1 MEFTSKE
8 FTLDKLQNQIKENSK
23 KIMFY
28 KNWTPI
34 LMISFVVLSFLMF
47 YFNLEKIFVSV
58 QSLFVSLL
66 VLIFLTLTL
75 FRFYT
80 LKKKK
85 ENRSLDTKIYKL
97 LRL

>member
-8 FTLDKLQNQIKENSK
+8 FTLDRLQNQIKDNSK
-23 KIMFY
+23 RIMFY

-34 LMISFVVLSFLMF
+34 LMFLFVVLSFLMF
-47 YFNLEKIFVSV
+47 YSNLEKIFVSV
-58 QSLFVSLL
+58 QSLFIGLL

-75 FRFYT
+75 FRFYI

-85 ENRSLDTKIYKL
+85 ENRSLDTKIYNL